1 MSDQETQSRKLK
13 CVSEDE
19 LGVIISWLDQIEKSE
34 LSITGFFQKYDVPF
48 SRAQYYIYRKRFE
61 EFGTYER
68 FDKRAKGGN
77 RKVTVE
83 IEAFISGCLASNAK
97 TSLDWLQRELLSRYS
112 CKLSLSG
119 ITRIIQR
126 IDSHNGER
134 PRGRP
139 IHQDVLKTRNSCG
152 GFELI
157 IALAYYLEWP
167 QMVAQVIGEAVL
179 RVKEARN
186 IESESMSS
194 DKEGRN
200 EHGRFT
206 SSYNQRE
213 DVRQSRFETIAI
225 KKQKKNLKSMNVVR
239 DESKTIERKSLAILS
254 LPVITLNGTI
264 RSVNSAIG
272 QEIKHFC
279 GYDYKQNTLVKYLSE
294 LKYLGISK
302 EILTQLIKFW
312 RKYWGDEIE
321 TQSEQSLLCYY
332 IDGNTKAVWSSKRIK
347 QNKVTMLG
355 RVMGCLEQVFIHDCF
370 GHPIYFETYSG
381 HAPSGEYILEL
392 FEKIEQAIEE
402 VPGARTSVNRAIVID
417 GAGNSVKTLRAFA
430 AQKKYH
436 YITPLDD
443 NQRDERKVSF
453 MGSATRY
460 KYGDATL
467 RELEIELEDSQEKG
481 YLIRVRSIK
490 IDWDNGRTTN
500 LLTSFP
506 EEVVDCSEVV
516 RCYFERWPAEELQFR
531 SMKASVSLNK
541 VAGYGKQKLDDAGVI
556 TRQKHAE
563 KMIGQ
568 LKEKLKKPL
577 EEIGKHE
584 EAIADLIP
592 KERSLRNESK
602 IVNGQRELPGEQMT
616 QFKEIDK
623 QIRKHKKEIKNI
635 ELQEK
640 EKFKHL
646 RKHQREWLRLQ
657 GKETVYKVDV
667 ELDQLMTFHR
677 VSLANLYGYFIKFF
691 MNGEKISMVNLL
703 HRIIHL
709 GADIEETEDTRR
721 IIFDY
726 NRKDS
731 LTMSKLCAAIEKIN
745 RLKIIGPHGKRMVFE
760 LNANCPI

>member
-1 MSDQETQSRKLK
+1 
-13 CVSEDE
+13 
-19 LGVIISWLDQIEKSE
+19 
-34 LSITGFFQKYDVPF
+34 
-48 SRAQYYIYRKRFE
+48 
-61 EFGTYER
+61 
-68 FDKRAKGGN
+68 
-77 RKVTVE
+77 
-83 IEAFISGCLASNAK
+83 
-97 TSLDWLQRELLSRYS
+97 
-112 CKLSLSG
+112 
-119 ITRIIQR
+119 
-126 IDSHNGER
+126 
-134 PRGRP
+134 
-139 IHQDVLKTRNSCG
+139 
-152 GFELI
+152 
-157 IALAYYLEWP
+157 
-167 QMVAQVIGEAVL
+167 
-179 RVKEARN
+179 
-186 IESESMSS
+186 
-194 DKEGRN
+194 
-200 EHGRFT
+200 
-206 SSYNQRE
+206 
-213 DVRQSRFETIAI
+213 
-225 KKQKKNLKSMNVVR
+225 
-239 DESKTIERKSLAILS
+239 
-254 LPVITLNGTI
+254 
-264 RSVNSAIG
+264 
-272 QEIKHFC
+272 
-279 GYDYKQNTLVKYLSE
+279 
-294 LKYLGISK
+294 
-302 EILTQLIKFW
+302 
-312 RKYWGDEIE
+312 
-321 TQSEQSLLCYY
+321 
-332 IDGNTKAVWSSKRIK
+332 
-347 QNKVTMLG
+347 
-355 RVMGCLEQVFIHDCF
+355 
-370 GHPIYFETYSG
+370 
-381 HAPSGEYILEL
+381 
-392 FEKIEQAIEE
+392 
-402 VPGARTSVNRAIVID
+402 
-417 GAGNSVKTLRAFA
+417 
-430 AQKKYH
+430 
-436 YITPLDD
+436 
-443 NQRDERKVSF
+443 

-531 SMKASVSLNK
+531 SMKAAVSLNK

-640 EKFKHL
+640 DKFKHL